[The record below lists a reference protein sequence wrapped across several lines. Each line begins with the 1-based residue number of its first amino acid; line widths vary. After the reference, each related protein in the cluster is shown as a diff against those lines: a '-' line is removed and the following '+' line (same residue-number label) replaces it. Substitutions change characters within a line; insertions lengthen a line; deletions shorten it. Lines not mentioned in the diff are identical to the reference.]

1 MAEQALHN
9 TIEATLRA
17 EKLDQWQCGAD
28 VINELITLGANPS
41 KLDDKGRSA
50 LAVMK
55 EYPLVPDDLRN
66 GKEDIVSFSFL
77 FFFFFFVLH
86 AVHTNVRTCGAF
98 FFALCKHL
106 HRQLIQFVELETSL
120 TARIAAH
127 TLSHKALACVPSFTP
142 SSNHAL
148 LTSEV
153 GR

>member
-77 FFFFFFVLH
+77 LLLLRLARCANERAYVWCFFF
-86 AVHTNVRTCGAF
+86 C
-98 FFALCKHL
+98 AL
-106 HRQLIQFVELETSL
+106 
-120 TARIAAH
+120 
-127 TLSHKALACVPSFTP
+127 
-142 SSNHAL
+142 
-148 LTSEV
+148 
-153 GR
+153 

>member
-1 MAEQALHN
+1 LHN
-9 TIEATLRA
+9 TIETTLRA

-77 FFFFFFVLH
+77 FFFFFFFVLH
-86 AVHTNVRTCGAF
+86 AVRTNVRTRGLQKNCTLQASSLPTHSVCRVGDVSHSSYRRSHSQPQSSCMGA
-98 FFALCKHL
+98 
-106 HRQLIQFVELETSL
+106 IVYT
-120 TARIAAH
+120 
-127 TLSHKALACVPSFTP
+127 
-142 SSNHAL
+142 
-148 LTSEV
+148 
-153 GR
+153 